1 VGQNAARNG
10 DAFSARYALLFLVRA
25 IVIHDQMQGHGRG
38 KLLVQAAEKFQEF
51 LMSVSLITLSYDLAL
66 RQFPGQRTAW

>member
-1 VGQNAARNG
+1 VP
-10 DAFSARYALLFLVRA
+10 SLSMPL
-25 IVIHDQMQGHGRG
+25 MQGHGRG